1 MNKHTYWLIAAAL
14 LCRPYLLPAGEAGD
28 GAEVPVTVTVLP
40 RQPLHPVAADFP
52 GFSYEVAQ
60 LTDTTPYLHPEN
72 EALVRM
78 LRNLGP
84 GLLRIGGNTSDKTGW
99 TGAPR
104 TSFTGKDSLTTTD
117 IDRFAAFAERTGWKV
132 LFGLN
137 LGTSSPEVN
146 AGEARYVAG
155 KMKNTL
161 SGFQIGNEPDLYYKH
176 LRPKDYEI
184 KTYETEWLSHY
195 RQIKSRLPE
204 ARFAGPAA
212 AGDIRWFASF
222 MKNHP
227 DKITLL
233 TAHYYN
239 SPGQN
244 AAVTWKTMLAPDLRL
259 SVYLQTLDRLGR
271 EHGVPYRMGECNS
284 MSRGGKAGVSNL
296 FASALWGLDYM
307 WMVALHGG
315 QGVNFHGGSVGHYA
329 PIVAGENGR
338 SVARPLYYA
347 MLAFRYASEGG
358 TLVPAVISPSVPNSS
373 AYACVTRDT
382 LNVTL
387 LNKSE
392 ENIAFTVRLDE
403 APASVKVVRLT
414 APSPESLAPE
424 VRFGG
429 SRVKPDGGFGI
440 ETTESIRP
448 SGKQFEVSVPAWS
461 AAVVVICQNK

>member
-1 MNKHTYWLIAAAL
+1 MNKHTYWLISIAL
-14 LCRPYLLPAGEAGD
+14 LCRPYLLPAGEAG
-28 GAEVPVTVTVLP
+28 ATPAVPVTVTVLS
-40 RQPLHPVAADFP
+40 RQPMYPVAADFP

-60 LTDTTPYLHPEN
+60 LADTTRYLHSEN

-104 TSFTGKDSLTTTD
+104 TPFTGNDSLTTTD

-146 AGEARYVAG
+146 AGEAVYVAG
-155 KMKNTL
+155 KLKNML
-161 SGFQIGNEPDLYYKH
+161 SAFQVGNEPDLYYKH
-176 LRPKDYEI
+176 LRPKEYKIE
-184 KTYETEWLSHY
+184 TYEAEWLSNY
-195 RQIKSRLPE
+195 RAVKNRLPE

-233 TAHYYN
+233 TGHYYN

-259 SVYLQTLDRLGR
+259 SVYLQTLDRLSR
-271 EHGVPYRMGECNS
+271 QHGLPYRMGECNS
-284 MSRGGKAGVSNL
+284 MSRGGKAGVSNV

-307 WMVALHGG
+307 WMVALHRG
-315 QGVNFHGGSVGHYA
+315 QGVNFHGGSVSHYA

-338 SVARPLYYA
+338 PVARPLYYA
-347 MLAFRYASEGG
+347 LLAFRYASEGG

-373 AYACVTRDT
+373 AYACITRDA
-382 LNVTL
+382 LKVTL

-392 ENIAFTVRLDE
+392 ENIVFTVRLDN
-403 APASVKVVRLT
+403 APVSVQVARLA

-429 SRVKPDGGFGI
+429 SQVKPDGSFRV

-448 SGKQFEVSVPAWS
+448 SGEQFEVSVPALS
-461 AAVVVICQNK
+461 AAVVVIRQNR